1 MRCGRSS
8 ALTGAGDRSMTA
20 LHAAT
25 ALLQDSAGYD
35 PTRLYVTLAFMY
47 VFVSAAV
54 AFVRIRYPKR
64 LIADIALTLGI
75 FMLVIGTI
83 VYTVAFRGLRPMEVV
98 LAWVLSLGA
107 IAWFVVRLNA
117 IMSRPLT
124 LLEELA
130 SAVRRGDW
138 AALLRGDDGVASR
151 DIGAALREVGALI
164 GETRKTTTEVLGA
177 STDVARIGATVA
189 DGAGRVATSL
199 TGVSGGVGRSM
210 DAARQIRQAAAQ
222 LDDAATATHASAR
235 ESREISAKVEA
246 SAQLGVRRAADAMT
260 AVTELAGLAR
270 DLVERMDALRTAS
283 GAIGDVTTVV
293 GDIGRQT
300 NLLALNA
307 SIEAA
312 RAGEAGRGFA
322 VVAEEVGKL
331 ASQSGGSVG
340 RIEVLVREMID
351 RIEDASGRVA
361 RMESA
366 VKRGEQ
372 VMHEAVAVFQ
382 SIEQDARR
390 TLALAEA
397 LLRASERQDSLV
409 RQVNEASTL
418 VAEAADASSAAT
430 DEAARAMQHQRS
442 LTEQLRE
449 TAHALERSAGSLGN
463 VVSRFG
469 AGGGE
474 E

>member
-1 MRCGRSS
+1 
-8 ALTGAGDRSMTA
+8 MTA
-20 LHAAT
+20 TFTQAA
-25 ALLQDSAGYD
+25 SAYD
-35 PTRLYVTLAFMY
+35 ATRLYTTLAFMV

-54 AFVRIRYPKR
+54 AFVRIRYPRR
-64 LIADIALTLGI
+64 LIADIALTLGV
-75 FMLVIGTI
+75 FMVVIGTI
-83 VYTVAFRGLRPMEVV
+83 VYTVAFRGLRPIEVV
-98 LAWVLSLGA
+98 IAWVLSFVA

-117 IMSRPLT
+117 IMSRPLS
-124 LLEELA
+124 LLEQLA

-138 AALLRGDDGVASR
+138 AVLLQGDDGLASQE
-151 DIGAALREVGALI
+151 ISAALREVGSLI
-164 GETRKTTTEVLGA
+164 GETRKTATQVLGA
-177 STDVARIGATVA
+177 SSDVARIGATVA
-189 DGAGRVATSL
+189 DGAGRVTTAL
-199 TGVSGGVGRSM
+199 TGVSGGVGRSL
-210 DAARQIRQAAAQ
+210 DASRQIRQASTQLEEAAG
-222 LDDAATATHASAR
+222 ATHAAAR
-235 ESREISAKVEA
+235 ESREISAKVET
-246 SAQLGVRRAADAMT
+246 SAQLGVRHAADAMT
-260 AVTELAGLAR
+260 SVTTLAGLAQ
-270 DLVERMDALRTAS
+270 DLVSRMQALRTAS
-283 GAIGDVTTVV
+283 DAIGDVTTVV

-331 ASQSGGSVG
+331 AMQSGGSVG

-361 RMESA
+361 SMESA

-390 TLALAEA
+390 TLALADA
-397 LLRASERQDSLV
+397 VLRASERQDALVTQVNDASSLV
-409 RQVNEASTL
+409 AD
-418 VAEAADASSAAT
+418 AADASSAAT
-430 DEAARAMQHQRS
+430 EEAARAMQHQRS

-449 TAHALERSAGSLGN
+449 TGYALERSAGSLSE

-469 AGGGE
+469 AGGAGG
-474 E
+474 

>member
-1 MRCGRSS
+1 MI
-8 ALTGAGDRSMTA
+8 ALVVPVT
-20 LHAAT
+20 LV
-25 ALLQDSAGYD
+25 QDAVSYD
-35 PTRLYVTLAFMY
+35 PARLYATLAIMF
-47 VFVSAAV
+47 VFVGAAV
-54 AFVRIRYPKR
+54 TFVRLRYPGR
-64 LIADIALTLGI
+64 LIAEIALTLGI
-75 FMLVIGTI
+75 FMVAIGTI
-83 VYTVAFRGLRPMEVV
+83 VYTVAFRGLRPIEVV
-98 LAWVLSLGA
+98 VAWIFSFGA

-117 IMSRPLT
+117 IMSRPLG
-124 LLEELA
+124 LLDQLA

-138 AALLRGDDGVASR
+138 AVLLKGDSGVAGQ
-151 DIGAALREVGALI
+151 DITAALREVGGLI
-164 GETRKTTTEVLGA
+164 GETRKTATQVLGA
-177 STDVARIGATVA
+177 SSDVARIGATVA
-189 DGAGRVATSL
+189 DGAGRITNSL
-199 TGVSGGVGRSM
+199 TGVTGGVGRSM
-210 DAARQIRQAAAQ
+210 DAARQIR
-222 LDDAATATHASAR
+222 LAATQLEEAASATHVSAR
-235 ESREISAKVEA
+235 ESREISVKVEA

-260 AVTELAGLAR
+260 AVTALAELAR
-270 DLVERMDALRTAS
+270 DLVQRMDALRTAS

-331 ASQSGGSVG
+331 AMQSGGSVG
-340 RIEVLVREMID
+340 RIEVLVREMTD
-351 RIEDASGRVA
+351 RIEDTSGRVA
-361 RMESA
+361 TMETA

-372 VMHEAVAVFQ
+372 IMHEAVGVFQ

-397 LLRASERQDSLV
+397 VLRASERQDTLV

-418 VAEAADASSAAT
+418 VADAATASSVATEEAAH
-430 DEAARAMQHQRS
+430 AMQHQRS

-449 TAHALERSAGSLGN
+449 TAHGLERSASSLGD

-469 AGGGE
+469 AGGGGE
-474 E
+474 

>member
-1 MRCGRSS
+1 MTI
-8 ALTGAGDRSMTA
+8 ATLTQTA
-20 LHAAT
+20 A
-25 ALLQDSAGYD
+25 DYD
-35 PTRLYVTLAFMY
+35 PTRLYTTLAFMV
-47 VFVSAAV
+47 VFVGAAV
-54 AFVRIRYPKR
+54 AFVRVRYPRR
-64 LIADIALTLGI
+64 LIADIALTLGV
-75 FMLVIGTI
+75 FMVVIGTI
-83 VYTVAFRGLRPMEVV
+83 VYTVAFRGLRPVEVV
-98 LAWVLSLGA
+98 IAWVLSFGA

-117 IMSRPLT
+117 IMSRPLS
-124 LLEELA
+124 LLEQLA
-130 SAVRRGDW
+130 AAVRRGDW
-138 AALLRGDDGVASR
+138 AVLLKGDDGVSQE
-151 DIGAALREVGALI
+151 IGAALREVGSLI
-164 GETRKTTTEVLGA
+164 GETRKTATQVLAA
-177 STDVARIGATVA
+177 SSDVARIGSTVA
-189 DGAGRVATSL
+189 DGAGRVTTSL
-199 TGVSGGVGRSM
+199 AGVSGGVARSL
-210 DAARQIRQAAAQ
+210 DAARQIRHAATQ
-222 LDDAATATHASAR
+222 LEDAATATHGSAR

-246 SAQLGVRRAADAMT
+246 SAQLGVRHAADAMT
-260 AVTELAGLAR
+260 SVTTLAELAQ
-270 DLVERMDALRTAS
+270 DLVSRMQGLRTAS
-283 GAIGDVTTVV
+283 DAIGDVTTVV

-331 ASQSGGSVG
+331 AMQSGGSVG

-361 RMESA
+361 SMESA

-390 TLALAEA
+390 TLALADA
-397 LLRASERQDSLV
+397 VLRASERQDGLV

-418 VAEAADASSAAT
+418 VADAADASSSAT
-430 DEAARAMQHQRS
+430 EEAARAMQHQRS

-449 TAHALERSAGSLGN
+449 TAYALERSAGSLSE

-469 AGGGE
+469 GGGG
-474 E
+474 

>member
-1 MRCGRSS
+1 
-8 ALTGAGDRSMTA
+8 MTA
-20 LHAAT
+20 NILQ
-25 ALLQDSAGYD
+25 ALPDYD
-35 PTRLYVTLAFMY
+35 PARLYATLAFMV
-47 VFVSAAV
+47 VFVGAAV
-54 AFVRIRYPKR
+54 AFVRIRYPRR
-64 LIADIALTLGI
+64 LIADIAVTLGV
-75 FMLVIGTI
+75 FMIVIGAI
-83 VYTVAFRGLRPMEVV
+83 VYTVAFRGLRPIEVV
-98 LAWVLSLGA
+98 IAWILSFGA
-107 IAWFVVRLNA
+107 IAWFVVRLNT
-117 IMSRPLT
+117 IMSRPLA
-124 LLEELA
+124 LLEQLA
-130 SAVRRGDW
+130 AAVRRGDW
-138 AALLRGDDGVASR
+138 AVLLQGDDGMAGQE
-151 DIGAALREVGALI
+151 IGAALREVGALI
-164 GETRKTTTEVLGA
+164 GETKKTATEVLGA

-189 DGAGRVATSL
+189 DGAGRVTTSL
-199 TGVSGGVGRSM
+199 TGVSGGVGRSL
-210 DAARQIRQAAAQ
+210 DAARQIRQAASQ
-222 LDDAATATHASAR
+222 LEEAASATHASAR

-246 SAQLGVRRAADAMT
+246 SAQLGVRHAADAMT
-260 AVTELAGLAR
+260 SVTSLAELAK
-270 DLVERMDALRTAS
+270 DLVARMQGLRTAS
-283 GAIGDVTTVV
+283 DAIGDVTTVV

-331 ASQSGGSVG
+331 ATQSGGSVG

-361 RMESA
+361 SMEVA

-397 LLRASERQDSLV
+397 VLRASERQDTLV
-409 RQVNEASTL
+409 RQVNEASSL
-418 VAEAADASSAAT
+418 VADAADASSAAT

-449 TAHALERSAGSLGN
+449 TAYALERSAGSLGE

-469 AGGGE
+469 AGGE
-474 E
+474 

>member
-1 MRCGRSS
+1 
-8 ALTGAGDRSMTA
+8 MTTTT
-20 LHAAT
+20 LQT
-25 ALLQDSAGYD
+25 AAGYD
-35 PTRLYVTLAFMY
+35 PSRLYATLAFMV

-54 AFVRIRYPKR
+54 AFVRIRYPRR
-64 LIADIALTLGI
+64 LIADIALTLGV
-75 FMLVIGTI
+75 FMVVIGAI
-83 VYTVAFRGLRPMEVV
+83 VYTVAFRGLRPVEVV
-98 LAWVLSLGA
+98 IAWILSFGA

-117 IMSRPLT
+117 IMSRPLA
-124 LLEELA
+124 LLEQLA
-130 SAVRRGDW
+130 GAVRRGDW
-138 AALLRGDDGVASR
+138 AMLLRGDEGVAGQE
-151 DIGAALREVGALI
+151 IGAALREVGALI
-164 GETRKTTTEVLGA
+164 GETRKTTTQVLAA
-177 STDVARIGATVA
+177 SSDVARIGATVA
-189 DGAGRVATSL
+189 DGAGRVTTSL
-199 TGVSGGVGRSM
+199 TGVSGGVGRSLE
-210 DAARQIRQAAAQ
+210 AARQIRQAASH
-222 LDDAATATHASAR
+222 LEEAASATHASAR
-235 ESREISAKVEA
+235 ESRELSAKVET
-246 SAQLGVRRAADAMT
+246 SAQLGVRHAADAMT
-260 AVTELAGLAR
+260 SVTAMAELAQ
-270 DLVERMDALRTAS
+270 DLVARMHSLRTAS
-283 GAIGDVTTVV
+283 DAIGDVTTVV

-331 ASQSGGSVG
+331 AMQSGGSVG

-361 RMESA
+361 SMEAA

-372 VMHEAVAVFQ
+372 VMHEAVGVFQ

-397 LLRASERQDSLV
+397 VLRASERQDTLV

-418 VAEAADASSAAT
+418 VAEAADASSSAT

-449 TAHALERSAGSLGN
+449 TAYALERSAGSLGE

-469 AGGGE
+469 AGEGGG
-474 E
+474 

>member
-1 MRCGRSS
+1 
-8 ALTGAGDRSMTA
+8 MTTTT
-20 LHAAT
+20 LQT
-25 ALLQDSAGYD
+25 AAGYD
-35 PTRLYVTLAFMY
+35 PSRLYATLAFMV

-54 AFVRIRYPKR
+54 AFVRIRYPRR
-64 LIADIALTLGI
+64 LIADIALTLGV
-75 FMLVIGTI
+75 FMVVIGAI
-83 VYTVAFRGLRPMEVV
+83 VYTVAFRGLRPIEVV
-98 LAWVLSLGA
+98 VAWILSFGA

-117 IMSRPLT
+117 IMSRPLA
-124 LLEELA
+124 LLEQLA
-130 SAVRRGDW
+130 GAVRRGDW
-138 AALLRGDDGVASR
+138 AMLLQGDEGVAGQE
-151 DIGAALREVGALI
+151 IGAALREVGALI
-164 GETRKTTTEVLGA
+164 GETRKTTTQVLAA
-177 STDVARIGATVA
+177 SSDVARIGATVA
-189 DGAGRVATSL
+189 DGAGRVTTSL
-199 TGVSGGVGRSM
+199 TGVSGGVGRSLE
-210 DAARQIRQAAAQ
+210 AARQIRQAASH
-222 LDDAATATHASAR
+222 LEEAASATHTSAR
-235 ESREISAKVEA
+235 ESRELSAKVET
-246 SAQLGVRRAADAMT
+246 SAQLGVRHAADAMT
-260 AVTELAGLAR
+260 SVTAMAELAR
-270 DLVERMDALRTAS
+270 DLVARMHSLRTAS
-283 GAIGDVTTVV
+283 DAIGDVTTVV

-331 ASQSGGSVG
+331 AMQSGGSVG
-340 RIEVLVREMID
+340 RIEVLVREMIE

-361 RMESA
+361 SMETA

-372 VMHEAVAVFQ
+372 VMHEAVGVFQ

-397 LLRASERQDSLV
+397 VLRASERQDTLV

-418 VAEAADASSAAT
+418 VAEAADASSSAT

-449 TAHALERSAGSLGN
+449 TAYALERSAGSLGE

-469 AGGGE
+469 AGEGGG
-474 E
+474 

>member
-1 MRCGRSS
+1 MMAFLR
-8 ALTGAGDRSMTA
+8 
-20 LHAAT
+20 AA
-25 ALLQDSAGYD
+25 AVLQETAGYN
-35 PTRLYVTLAFMY
+35 PVRLYVTLAFMF

-54 AFVRIRYPKR
+54 AFVRILYPKR

-83 VYTVAFRGLRPMEVV
+83 VYTVAFRGLHPLEVV
-98 LAWVLSLGA
+98 IAWVLSFGA

-130 SAVRRGDW
+130 SAVRNGDW
-138 AALLRGDDGVASR
+138 AMLLRGDDGVASR
-151 DIGAALREVGALI
+151 DVAAALHEVGALI
-164 GETRKTTTEVLGA
+164 GETRKTATQVLGA
-177 STDVARIGATVA
+177 SSDVARIGATVA
-189 DGAGRVATSL
+189 DGAGRITSSL
-199 TGVSGGVGRSM
+199 TGVSGGVDRSM
-210 DAARQIRQAAAQ
+210 EASRQIRQAATQ
-222 LDDAATATHASAR
+222 LEEAATATHASAR
-235 ESREISAKVEA
+235 ESREISAKVET
-246 SAQLGVRRAADAMT
+246 SAQLGVRRAADAMA
-260 AVTELAGLAR
+260 AVTELAELAR
-270 DLVERMDALRTAS
+270 DLVERMVALRTAS
-283 GAIGDVTTVV
+283 GDIGDVTTVV

-322 VVAEEVGKL
+322 VVAEEVAKL
-331 ASQSGGSVG
+331 ATQSGGSVG

-361 RMESA
+361 SMESA

-372 VMHEAVAVFQ
+372 VMHEAVGVFQ

-390 TLALAEA
+390 TVALAEA
-397 LLRASERQDSLV
+397 VLRASERQDLLV

-449 TAHALERSAGSLGN
+449 TAYALERSAGSLGE

-469 AGGGE
+469 TGGGGE
-474 E
+474 

>member
-1 MRCGRSS
+1 
-8 ALTGAGDRSMTA
+8 MTTTT
-20 LHAAT
+20 LQT
-25 ALLQDSAGYD
+25 AAGYD
-35 PTRLYVTLAFMY
+35 PSRLYATLAFMV

-54 AFVRIRYPKR
+54 AFVRIRYPRR
-64 LIADIALTLGI
+64 LIADIALTLGV
-75 FMLVIGTI
+75 FMVVIGAI
-83 VYTVAFRGLRPMEVV
+83 VYTVAFRGLRPVEVV
-98 LAWVLSLGA
+98 IAWILSLGA

-117 IMSRPLT
+117 IMSRPLA
-124 LLEELA
+124 LLEQLA
-130 SAVRRGDW
+130 GAVRRGDW
-138 AALLRGDDGVASR
+138 AMLLRGDEGVAGQE
-151 DIGAALREVGALI
+151 IGAALREVGALI
-164 GETRKTTTEVLGA
+164 GETRKTTTQVLAA
-177 STDVARIGATVA
+177 SSDVARIGATVA
-189 DGAGRVATSL
+189 DGAGRVTTSL
-199 TGVSGGVGRSM
+199 TGVSGGVGRSLE
-210 DAARQIRQAAAQ
+210 AARQIRQAASH
-222 LDDAATATHASAR
+222 LEEAASATHASAR
-235 ESREISAKVEA
+235 ESRELSAKVET
-246 SAQLGVRRAADAMT
+246 SAQLGVRHAADAMT
-260 AVTELAGLAR
+260 SVTAMAELAQ
-270 DLVERMDALRTAS
+270 DLVARMHSLRTAS
-283 GAIGDVTTVV
+283 DAIGDVTTVV

-331 ASQSGGSVG
+331 AMQSGGSVG
-340 RIEVLVREMID
+340 RIEVLVREMTD

-361 RMESA
+361 SMEAA

-372 VMHEAVAVFQ
+372 VMHEAVGVFQ

-397 LLRASERQDSLV
+397 VLRASERQDTLV

-418 VAEAADASSAAT
+418 VAEAADASSSAT

-449 TAHALERSAGSLGN
+449 TAYALERSAGSLGE

-469 AGGGE
+469 AGEGGG
-474 E
+474 

>member
-1 MRCGRSS
+1 
-8 ALTGAGDRSMTA
+8 MTTTT
-20 LHAAT
+20 LQT
-25 ALLQDSAGYD
+25 AAGYD
-35 PTRLYVTLAFMY
+35 PSRLYATLAFMV

-54 AFVRIRYPKR
+54 AFVRIRYPRR
-64 LIADIALTLGI
+64 LIADIALTLGV
-75 FMLVIGTI
+75 FMVVIGAI
-83 VYTVAFRGLRPMEVV
+83 VYTVAFRGLRPVEVV
-98 LAWVLSLGA
+98 IAWILSLGA

-117 IMSRPLT
+117 IMSRPLA
-124 LLEELA
+124 LLEQLA
-130 SAVRRGDW
+130 GAVRRGDW
-138 AALLRGDDGVASR
+138 AMLLRGDEGVAGQE
-151 DIGAALREVGALI
+151 IGAALREVGALI
-164 GETRKTTTEVLGA
+164 GETRKTTTQVLAA
-177 STDVARIGATVA
+177 SSDVARIGATVA
-189 DGAGRVATSL
+189 DGAGRVTTSL
-199 TGVSGGVGRSM
+199 TGVSGGVGRSLE
-210 DAARQIRQAAAQ
+210 AARQIRQAASH
-222 LDDAATATHASAR
+222 LEEAASATHASAR
-235 ESREISAKVEA
+235 ESRELSAKVET
-246 SAQLGVRRAADAMT
+246 SAQLGVRHAADAMT
-260 AVTELAGLAR
+260 SVTAMAELSQ
-270 DLVERMDALRTAS
+270 DLVARMHSLRTAS
-283 GAIGDVTTVV
+283 DAIGDVTTVV

-331 ASQSGGSVG
+331 AMQSGGSVG
-340 RIEVLVREMID
+340 RIEVLVREMTD

-361 RMESA
+361 SMEAA

-372 VMHEAVAVFQ
+372 VMHEAVGVFQ

-397 LLRASERQDSLV
+397 VLRASERQDTLV

-418 VAEAADASSAAT
+418 VAEAADASSSAT

-449 TAHALERSAGSLGN
+449 TAYALERSAGSLGE

-469 AGGGE
+469 AGEGGG
-474 E
+474 